1 MGQGRTQPSSTD
13 QEHLQ
18 VLPLAS
24 LTPRSLTLA
33 LVSCVPVP
41 AGRGVAGEA
50 RLEAEAGLEGGFGG
64 AVCRR
69 GGMEPGGLA
78 GQGEDFLD
86 METK

>member
-1 MGQGRTQPSSTD
+1 M
-13 QEHLQ
+13 
-18 VLPLAS
+18 
-24 LTPRSLTLA
+24 
-33 LVSCVPVP
+33 
-41 AGRGVAGEA
+41 AGEA